1 MYRCRKQICTKF
13 QGEAQVLKVTICD
26 IIGKTVFEK
35 TITSSEK
42 TLSALLPE
50 LNGIYFLSIYTTEG
64 TST

>member
-1 MYRCRKQICTKF
+1 M
-13 QGEAQVLKVTICD
+13 LKVTICD

-64 TST
+64 TSTYKIIKE